1 MSEIEY
7 KVTVEGKVVRL
18 GVPYKLIGNINT
30 SEGFTQFVLSKR
42 FEENNIF
49 EEICL
54 CDDLTENYV
63 YFKSSKLLRL
73 HGIAFMI
80 TLFNKKKDKFKFSL
94 AFEKSNKLKLKHFA
108 INNLPFEIKREYFVT
123 DVEDLEQM
131 KRGIRNRILF
141 EVKDTR
147 NKLNRMSVF
156 K

>member
-7 KVTVEGKVVRL
+7 KVTIDGKVVRL
-18 GVPYKLIGNINT
+18 GVPYKIIGNINT
-30 SEGFTQFVLSKR
+30 SYGFTQLQVSEK
-42 FEENNIF
+42 IKQSDTF

-73 HGIAFMI
+73 HGIKFMV
-80 TLFNKKKDKFKFSL
+80 TLFNKKTDTIKFSL
-94 AFEKSNKLKLKHFA
+94 ASTEHGKVKLKNFT
-108 INNLPFEIKREYFVT
+108 IDNLPFEIKREYFVN

-131 KRGIRNRILF
+131 KRDIKNRIFF
-141 EVKDTR
+141 EAKDTK
-147 NKLNRMSVF
+147 NKLNGMSVF